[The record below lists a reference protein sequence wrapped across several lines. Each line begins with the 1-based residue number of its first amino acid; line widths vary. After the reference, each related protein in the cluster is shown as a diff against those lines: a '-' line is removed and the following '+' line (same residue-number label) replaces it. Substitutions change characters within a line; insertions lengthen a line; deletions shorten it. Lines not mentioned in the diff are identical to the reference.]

1 MSLGILKLNFNK
13 KEILTSNF
21 LTFNKSVVYLVQVE
35 EKKHWI

>member
-13 KEILTSNF
+13 KEILTRN